1 MTMKAYFLNIPNE
14 ERNNIL
20 DQHKSVYD
28 GYVTNYAK
36 PSEQPLFVQDLAN
49 DKDGITVSNKGE
61 VKKYTNLRIN
71 EEIDEMKLDMIGDG
85 PMDFEAGVM
94 DEEMTESGLR
104 YGGEDVMP
112 KYRLGSLKSLLRQA
126 IKDETP
132 QKYIDELQSK
142 IDKLENEISGNGS
155 FEEVSE
161 ENEPEYKLR
170 VDFFDELG
178 DEEMNEGVKSQVNE
192 SLNWFKRISKYN

>member
-1 MTMKAYFLNIPNE
+1 
-14 ERNNIL
+14 
-20 DQHKSVYD
+20 
-28 GYVTNYAK
+28 
-36 PSEQPLFVQDLAN
+36 
-49 DKDGITVSNKGE
+49 
-61 VKKYTNLRIN
+61 
-71 EEIDEMKLDMIGDG
+71 MIGDG

-170 VDFFDELG
+170 VDFHDELG

>member
-1 MTMKAYFLNIPNE
+1 MKAYFLNIPNE

-20 DQHKSVYD
+20 DQHKSIYN
-28 GYVTNYAK
+28 GYKTNYGTNA
-36 PSEQPLFVQDLAN
+36 EQPLFVQDLAN
-49 DKDGITVSNKGE
+49 DKEGITVNNKGE
-61 VKKYTNLRIN
+61 VKKYTNMKIN
-71 EEIDEMKLDMIGDG
+71 EEIDEMELDMIGDG
-85 PMDFEAGVM
+85 PMDLEAGVM
-94 DEEMTESGLR
+94 DDEMTEGGLR

-142 IDKLENEISGNGS
+142 VDKLENEISGNGS

-170 VDFFDELG
+170 VDFHDELG

>member
-1 MTMKAYFLNIPNE
+1 MKAYFLNIPNE

-20 DQHKSVYD
+20 DQHKSIYN
-28 GYVTNYAK
+28 GYKTNYGTNA
-36 PSEQPLFVQDLAN
+36 EQPLFVQDLAN
-49 DKDGITVSNKGE
+49 DKEGITVNNKGE
-61 VKKYTNLRIN
+61 VKKYTNMKIN
-71 EEIDEMKLDMIGDG
+71 EEIDEMELDMIGDG
-85 PMDFEAGVM
+85 PMDLEAGVM
-94 DEEMTESGLR
+94 DDEMTEGGLR

-170 VDFFDELG
+170 VDFHDELG

>member
-1 MTMKAYFLNIPNE
+1 MKAYFLNIPNE